1 MATGDVM
8 ARMGPYLERLVENG
22 QAQGNLR
29 DAAASLR
36 AAYERASKR
45 RVKASRDEK
54 IRRQLR
60 NAAQSLSEASK
71 ALTADRTRSKGR
83 RARRLLIVLG
93 IVALG
98 AAAALAASEDLRNK
112 LLGEERETPPS
123 SEVTPAAPGPP
134 SA

>member
-1 MATGDVM
+1 
-8 ARMGPYLERLVENG
+8 MGPYLERLVENG

-45 RVKASRDEK
+45 RVKAARDEK

-60 NAAQSLSEASK
+60 NAGQSLSEATR
-71 ALTADRTRSKGR
+71 ALTAERKRSKGH
-83 RARRLLIVLG
+83 RAKRLLIVLG
-93 IVALG
+93 VVALG
-98 AAAALAASEDLRNK
+98 AVAALAASEDLRNK

>member
-22 QAQGNLR
+22 YAQDNLR
-29 DAAASLR
+29 DATANLR

-45 RVKASRDEK
+45 RVKATRDEK

-60 NAAQSLSEASK
+60 NAAQSLSEATK
-71 ALTADRTRSKGR
+71 ALMAERKRSKGR
-83 RARRLLIVLG
+83 RAKRLLIVLG

-98 AAAALAASEDLRNK
+98 AGVALAASGDLRNK
-112 LLGEERETPPS
+112 LLGEEPETPPS
-123 SEVTPAAPGPP
+123 SDVTPAAPGPP
-134 SA
+134 PA

>member
-22 QAQGNLR
+22 YAQDNLR
-29 DAAASLR
+29 DATANLR

-45 RVKASRDEK
+45 RVKAARDEK

-60 NAAQSLSEASK
+60 NAAQLLGEATK

-83 RARRLLIVLG
+83 RGRRLLIVLG

-112 LLGEERETPPS
+112 LLGEEPGTPPTS
-123 SEVTPAAPGPP
+123 DATPAAPGRPP
-134 SA
+134 A